1 MLGGVVDGPLV
12 LLAVNHR
19 RAELGPAGGV
29 ATVRLE
35 LPAVPDANRST
46 RAPGAMLNP
55 PPGAPQTV
63 PPPQPAVLPPGQ
75 RPQSPLQGQVPG
87 QVPGQVAPPPTPV
100 PARPNPAVT
109 R

>member
-1 MLGGVVDGPLV
+1 LV

-35 LPAVPDANRST
+35 LPAVPEANRST
-46 RAPGAMLNP
+46 RAPGAGGFAAPLATIPSP
-55 PPGAPQTV
+55 PPPLPAMPQPGAAQPGAPQAGV
-63 PPPQPAVLPPGQ
+63 Q
-75 RPQSPLQGQVPG
+75 
-87 QVPGQVAPPPTPV
+87 APPPGS
-100 PARPNPAVT
+100 RPSPAVS